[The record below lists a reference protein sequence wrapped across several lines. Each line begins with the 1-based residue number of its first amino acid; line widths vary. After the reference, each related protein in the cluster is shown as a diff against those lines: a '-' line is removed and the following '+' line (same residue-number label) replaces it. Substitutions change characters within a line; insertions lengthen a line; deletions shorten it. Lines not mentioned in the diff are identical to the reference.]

1 VSLETSCLDA
11 VLDEI
16 RALDRTQSGDPG
28 LFVGLSHLVW
38 PSYGGSFLD
47 VAASIYPGFHP
58 AGGVGAIM
66 VGTLYALLDGAF
78 GGAVIA
84 WLYNRCTRAV

>member
-1 VSLETSCLDA
+1 MKLNIMAMAIVVGVVWAGC
-11 VLDEI
+11 I
-16 RALDRTQSGDPG
+16 

-38 PSYGGSFLD
+38 PSYGGAFLAF
-47 VAASIYPGFHP
+47 AASVYPGFHP
-58 AGGVGAIM
+58 AGGVGAII